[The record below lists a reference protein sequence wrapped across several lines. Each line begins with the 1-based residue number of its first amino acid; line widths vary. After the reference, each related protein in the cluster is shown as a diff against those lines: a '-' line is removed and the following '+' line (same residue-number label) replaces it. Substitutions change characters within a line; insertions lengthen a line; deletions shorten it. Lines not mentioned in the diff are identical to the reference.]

1 MQSRGAWIALSVITG
16 ILMIVLGV
24 LFLARP
30 DLSLASVLWLFGIFV
45 IAYGMA
51 QIIAGI
57 IGRVESRAWA
67 IVGGLLAAVV
77 GIMALAWPDATAL
90 TLLYI
95 IAAWIIISGI
105 TDVAAAFT
113 GGLSGGQRAWLL
125 ILGALSIGVGIA
137 FFVHPAGGAL
147 ALLWAVGLY
156 LIVLGVLRI
165 LDGIT
170 RPPQARVA

>member
-16 ILMIVLGV
+16 VLTIVLGV

-30 DLSLASVLWLFGIFV
+30 GLSLASVLWLFGLFV
-45 IAYGMA
+45 IAYGIA
-51 QIIAGI
+51 QVVAGI
-57 IGRVESRAWA
+57 IGRVESRVWA
-67 IVGGLLAAVV
+67 IVGGLLAVVV
-77 GIMALAWPDATAL
+77 GIMALAWPGATAL

-105 TDVAAAFT
+105 TDLAAAFS

-125 ILGALSIGVGIA
+125 ILGALSVVVGIA

-156 LIVLGVLRI
+156 LMVLGVLRI
-165 LDGIT
+165 LDGFT
-170 RPPQARVA
+170 RPPQASTA